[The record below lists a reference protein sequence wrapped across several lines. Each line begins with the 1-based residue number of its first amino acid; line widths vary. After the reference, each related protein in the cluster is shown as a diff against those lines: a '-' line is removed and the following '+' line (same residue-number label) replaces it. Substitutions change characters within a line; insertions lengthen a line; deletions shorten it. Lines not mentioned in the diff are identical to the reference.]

1 MIVFTVSFKSL
12 IETDMDVMTSSFS
25 TREKAKEY
33 AQKLKDRFEKL
44 GLSDF
49 QVSIDAGYIDD
60 NTTYIEWI
68 DNIFEEADEK

>member
-25 TREKAKEY
+25 TREKAE
-33 AQKLKDRFEKL
+33 AFEEKLKERFEKL

-49 QVSIDAGYIDD
+49 QISIDAGYIDD
-60 NTTYIEWI
+60 DTTYINWI
-68 DNIFEEADEK
+68 NDTFEEANKE